1 MCGEGFRELT
11 EGEQVRFEVEL
22 DPKGKGKG
30 KSSMKGLAV
39 SVI

>member
-11 EGEQVRFEVEL
+11 EGERVRFEVEL